1 MLESMKTMAKFLCPR
16 CLIVKADVP
25 HIGKDFDT
33 NRRKSLARTY
43 SPKDVEIARE
53 AIFDLGRSVG
63 YKGELDPLKEGSWAP
78 TRVRS
83 PLVSV
88 LRSVDQQNP
97 RRMRTQLSLV
107 STHLC

>member
-1 MLESMKTMAKFLCPR
+1 MKALAKFLCPR

-33 NRRKSLARTY
+33 NRRKSLARKY
-43 SPKDVEIARE
+43 SPQDVEIARK

-78 TRVRS
+78 TRVRF
-83 PLVSV
+83 PLVLVVGSA
-88 LRSVDQQNP
+88 DQTDGVP
-97 RRMRTQLSLV
+97 TECILD
-107 STHLC
+107 

>member
-1 MLESMKTMAKFLCPR
+1 MKALAKFLCPR

-33 NRRKSLARTY
+33 NRRKSLARKY
-43 SPKDVEIARE
+43 SPQDVEIARK

-63 YKGELDPLKEGSWAP
+63 YKGELDPLKQGSWAP

-88 LRSVDQQNP
+88 VGSADQWRSNRMHILLSSTSTLLR
-97 RRMRTQLSLV
+97 
-107 STHLC
+107 